1 MREEESNIPKI
12 EDERVREAVETLPVI
27 NQQMIFM
34 RFWNCL
40 TIDEIAKRKKVTW
53 AEADRLIDESMLKL
67 KRLLLRDYLPKNLGG
82 KNEQRA

>member
-12 EDERVREAVETLPVI
+12 EDERVREAVETLPLI

-82 KNEQRA
+82 ENEQMA

>member
-82 KNEQRA
+82 ENERRA